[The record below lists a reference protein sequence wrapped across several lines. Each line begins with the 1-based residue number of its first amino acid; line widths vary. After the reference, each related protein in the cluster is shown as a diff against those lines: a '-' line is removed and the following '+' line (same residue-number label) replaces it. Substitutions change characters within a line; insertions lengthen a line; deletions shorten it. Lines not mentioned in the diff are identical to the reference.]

1 MSPAVRVRGRAWA
14 RGLIVSAW
22 ALGACSPAA
31 PTGAADPSHPG
42 AKAAAQAGGVA
53 AAAFPAGTVLT
64 LNGAPIRADEVDAIG
79 SIVARVEVQ
88 HTLPNLR
95 RIALTN
101 VILPRVAARQL
112 VGEEKYAAARALAD
126 SWHATL
132 ARGETQPAPMA
143 GPPEEVLEGGL
154 LQIGLEVW
162 NWAIDAPLE
171 TWSEPIET
179 VGAWRLA
186 RVLERSA
193 GMRPADVKL
202 KVEVRTFVWD
212 AAASFRKDVEDQL
225 DRSKLEFVDETWRDV
240 VPTLW
245 QRRLRGSP

>member
-1 MSPAVRVRGRAWA
+1 MSPSVRVRGRAWT

-31 PTGAADPSHPG
+31 PTGAADPSHPVG
-42 AKAAAQAGGVA
+42 KSGPSTTA
-53 AAAFPAGTVLT
+53 AAALPAGTVLT
-64 LNGAPIRADEVDAIG
+64 LNGTPIRADDVDAIG

-88 HTLPNLR
+88 HTLPSLR

-101 VILPRVAARQL
+101 VVLPRTAARQL

-126 SWHATL
+126 TWHATL
-132 ARGETQPAPMA
+132 VRGGAQSAPLA

-162 NWAIDAPLE
+162 NWAIDAPLDA
-171 TWSEPIET
+171 WSEPIET

-186 RVLERSA
+186 RVIERSA
-193 GMRPADVKL
+193 GLRPADVRL

-212 AAASFRKDVEDQL
+212 PAESFRKEVEDQL
-225 DRSKLEFVDETWRDV
+225 DRSKLVFVDETWRDV